1 MLNKKAAIP
10 ANAIRGIIFYSFVA
24 IIGIL
29 IFYGCNI
36 QKAKEAYAE
45 VKVAT
50 EEFNAIEDFNRF
62 FEMPLNQEMRIIEI
76 IEQSYFNNDYDKLDE
91 TARDYFSSKNY
102 GWKFTIIDDKGY
114 QIHKLSRLDTGY
126 DTFVSGIEEE
136 IARSDHKGEF
146 KKIKIMFQILK

>member
-76 IEQSYFNNDYDKLDE
+76 IEESYLTMIMINLMKLPE
-91 TARDYFSSKNY
+91 
-102 GWKFTIIDDKGY
+102 IISL
-114 QIHKLSRLDTGY
+114 Q
-126 DTFVSGIEEE
+126 
-136 IARSDHKGEF
+136 
-146 KKIKIMFQILK
+146 KIMDGNLQ